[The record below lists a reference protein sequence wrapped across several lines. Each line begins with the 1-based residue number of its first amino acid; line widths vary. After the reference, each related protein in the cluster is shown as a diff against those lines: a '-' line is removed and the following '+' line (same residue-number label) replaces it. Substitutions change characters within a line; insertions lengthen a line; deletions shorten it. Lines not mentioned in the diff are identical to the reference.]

1 MQRVGV
7 FFAVGRDINGQLVQI
22 VDVVS
27 VSRHRI
33 LSGTL
38 PSEDDSP
45 VDADLRAQIDSP
57 KWFVNII
64 VIHDGT
70 VRQVCVHLAVNSQVR
85 MAISPLRPGV
95 ALVVHPRFLTKGLV
109 GNATGTRVDLQET
122 GAALAFVAATDNAGS
137 HANLAMPRYRVKTD
151 VTGGYWRVEI
161 VSSLSVLVHVSPE
174 YFRLEMVEILV
185 EKPDIGVVGI

>member
-1 MQRVGV
+1 MATVRKVELQFRRN
-7 FFAVGRDINGQLVQI
+7 AHCYKKKLT
-22 VDVVS
+22 
-27 VSRHRI
+27 

-109 GNATGTRVDLQET
+109 GNC
-122 GAALAFVAATDNAGS
+122 N
-137 HANLAMPRYRVKTD
+137 
-151 VTGGYWRVEI
+151 
-161 VSSLSVLVHVSPE
+161 
-174 YFRLEMVEILV
+174 
-185 EKPDIGVVGI
+185 